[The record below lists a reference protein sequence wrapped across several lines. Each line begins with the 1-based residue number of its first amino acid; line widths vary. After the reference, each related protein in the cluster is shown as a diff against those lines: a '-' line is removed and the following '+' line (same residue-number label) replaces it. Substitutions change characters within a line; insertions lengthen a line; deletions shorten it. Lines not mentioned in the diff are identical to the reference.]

1 MTMKEKLYNFLRLLL
16 GSGSLL
22 RKYQIIFCTNL
33 SLKGLSLE
41 LGATETIKNN
51 FSSYIKDVKKFHLS
65 NNFKNKKLKIFKADL
80 TKKLKIKSNKYHNI
94 LIFNVLEHL
103 PNYDTSLSEINRILK
118 KNGFIIG
125 STPFIYQ
132 IHGAPKDYFRFT
144 KQFFENELKKK
155 KFKII
160 NIDYIGKGPFT
171 ACYSLLFAYLRFLP
185 IFSQLI
191 LIICFLLDNF
201 LQIFV
206 KTNLKEIFPIGIIFL
221 AKKR

>member
-1 MTMKEKLYNFLRLLL
+1 MKEKLYNILRIFL
-16 GSGSLL
+16 GGGSLL
-22 RKYQIIFCTNL
+22 RKYQINFCSNL

-41 LGATETIKNN
+41 LGATEKLKNN
-51 FSSYIKDVKKFHLS
+51 FSSYIKSGNIFHLS

-80 TKKLKIKSNKYHNI
+80 TKKLKIKSNTYDNV

-103 PNYDTSLSEINRILK
+103 PDYDNSLIEINRILK
-118 KNGFIIG
+118 KKGMIIG

-155 KFKII
+155 KFTII
-160 NIDYIGKGPFT
+160 KIDYIGRGPFT

-185 IFSQLI
+185 IFSHLF
-191 LIICFLLDNF
+191 LLICFILDNF

-206 KTNLKEIFPIGIIFL
+206 KTKLKDIFQL
-221 AKKR
+221 E

>member
-1 MTMKEKLYNFLRLLL
+1 MKEKLYNILRIFL
-16 GSGSLL
+16 GGGSLL
-22 RKYQIIFCTNL
+22 RKYQINFCSNL

-41 LGATETIKNN
+41 LGATEKLKNN
-51 FSSYIKDVKKFHLS
+51 FSSYIKSGNIFHLS

-80 TKKLKIKSNKYHNI
+80 TKKLKIKSNTYDNV

-103 PNYDTSLSEINRILK
+103 PDYDNSLIEINRILK
-118 KNGFIIG
+118 KKGMIIG

-155 KFKII
+155 KFTII
-160 NIDYIGKGPFT
+160 KIDYIGRGPFT

-185 IFSQLI
+185 IFSHLF
-191 LIICFLLDNF
+191 LLICFILDNF

-206 KTNLKEIFPIGIIFL
+206 KTKLKDIFPIGIIFL
-221 AKKR
+221 AKKK

>member
-1 MTMKEKLYNFLRLLL
+1 MKEKLYNILRLLL

-22 RKYQIIFCTNL
+22 RKYQINFCSSL

-51 FSSYIKDVKKFHLS
+51 FSYFIKHDNKFHLS
-65 NNFKNKKLKIFKADL
+65 NNFENKKLKIFRADL
-80 TKKLKIKSNKYHNI
+80 TKKLKIRSNKYNNI

-103 PNYDTSLSEINRILK
+103 PDYHTSLNEINRILK
-118 KNGFIIG
+118 KDGTLIG

-160 NIDYIGKGPFT
+160 KIECLGKGPFT

-185 IFSQLI
+185 IFSQLF
-191 LIICFLLDNF
+191 LLICFLLDNF
-201 LQIFV
+201 LQIFI
-206 KTNLKEIFPIGIIFL
+206 KTNLKDIFPIGIIFL
-221 AKKR
+221 AKKK

>member
-1 MTMKEKLYNFLRLLL
+1 MKEKLYNILRLFL
-16 GSGSLL
+16 GGGSLL
-22 RKYQIIFCTNL
+22 RKYQINFCSNL

-41 LGATETIKNN
+41 LGATEKIENN
-51 FSSYIKDVKKFHLS
+51 FSSYIKNASIFHLS

-80 TKKLKIKSNKYHNI
+80 TKKLKIKSNTYDNV

-103 PNYDTSLSEINRILK
+103 PDYDNSLIEINRILK
-118 KNGFIIG
+118 KRGMIIG

-155 KFKII
+155 KFNII
-160 NIDYIGKGPFT
+160 KIDYIGRGPFI

-185 IFSQLI
+185 IFSHLF
-191 LIICFLLDNF
+191 LLVCFILDNF

-206 KTNLKEIFPIGIIFL
+206 KTNLKDIFPIGLIFL
-221 AKKR
+221 AKKK